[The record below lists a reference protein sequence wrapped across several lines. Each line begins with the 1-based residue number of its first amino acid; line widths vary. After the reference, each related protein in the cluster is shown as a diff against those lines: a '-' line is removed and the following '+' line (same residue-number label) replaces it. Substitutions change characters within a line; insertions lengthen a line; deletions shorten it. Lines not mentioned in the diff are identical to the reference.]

1 MKKMLFTAV
10 LLAGTTLGF
19 AKDNVKKN
27 GTDVTLT
34 ENKTVT
40 VVTEN
45 NQNEKGEDVFN
56 CTMSFIERE
65 YNNCGEY
72 QGSYV
77 ESIELPSALCG
88 DMDNGIIMHVSNINN
103 GFGDCWNG

>member
-1 MKKMLFTAV
+1 MKKILFTAV

-19 AKDNVKKN
+19 AKDNAQNEIVAASN
-27 GTDVTLT
+27 ESTTITAVV
-34 ENKTVT
+34 ENKEAEK
-40 VVTEN
+40 TE
-45 NQNEKGEDVFN
+45 DIFS
-56 CTMSFIERE
+56 CTMSFITRE

-77 ESIELPSALCG
+77 DSIELPSALCG
-88 DMDNGIIMHVSNINN
+88 DMDNGIIMHVSNMNN